1 MIAQG
6 PKNSIAD
13 IPGILVGNSSDAAI
27 KTGVTVVTGDKPF
40 TAGVSVLGGAPGTRE
55 TDLLSPDRLVQQV
68 DAVVLSGGSAFGLDA
83 ASGVA
88 DMLAEQGRGLE
99 VGTARVPIVPGAI
112 LFDLL
117 NGGDKGWQANPYN
130 SLGRLALAAASPEF
144 EIGTAGAGTGATTLD
159 LKGGLGSASAVLPGG
174 VVIGALAAVNSA
186 GTVIRGGGP
195 EFWAAPFEIDGEFGG
210 IPPQGGSDPCWM
222 PEFDISVSAPGRNT
236 TIAVVATNAALDQ
249 SQATALAT
257 TAHGGLARS
266 ILPSHTI
273 LDGDLVFAVSTGEKR
288 IGSDPAALVA
298 LGHAAAGA
306 LARAVARGVHTAV
319 AEPHDTRPSWQA
331 LHG

>member
-6 PKNSIAD
+6 PRNSIAD

-27 KTGVTVVTGDKPF
+27 KTGVTVVTGGKPF

-55 TDLLSPDRLVQQV
+55 TDLLSPARLVQRV

-99 VGTARVPIVPGAI
+99 VGAARVPIVPGAI

-117 NGGDKGWQANPYN
+117 NGGDKGWQINPYN
-130 SLGRLALAAASPEF
+130 SLGRQALAAASPEF
-144 EIGTAGAGTGATTLD
+144 DIGTAGAGTGATTLD
-159 LKGGLGSASAVLPGG
+159 LKGGLGSASCVLPGG
-174 VVIGALAAVNSA
+174 VVVGALAAVNAA
-186 GTVIRGGGP
+186 GTVVRGGGP

-210 IPPQGGSDPCWM
+210 ITHQEGFDPCWM
-222 PEFDISVSAPGRNT
+222 PEFDISIADPGHNT
-236 TIAVVATNAALDQ
+236 TIAVVATNATLDQ
-249 SQATALAT
+249 AQATALAT

-273 LDGDLVFAVSTGEKR
+273 LDGDLVFAISTGELPL
-288 IGSDPAALVA
+288 GDDPAALVA
-298 LGHAAAGA
+298 LGHGAASA
-306 LARAVARGVHTAV
+306 LARAVARGVHAAI
-319 AEPHDTRPSWQA
+319 AEPRDARPSWRS